1 MKSPCSGSSIDW
13 SVSVVHFARII
24 RTKVQQPFH
33 PSPDGSVTPLSTPGH
48 TIGELRARAT
58 RRIGNTVKWA
68 NQGCRNYRKKTPRH
82 ERTLTQL
89 SPPVPSTASP
99 PVSSASNDPVGS
111 YSINGILG
119 IPRSNGEKRKR
130 DDGKGH
136 TRSLCFSIL
145 LILSITCL
153 PLLPVCACVKKMAF
167 MTVLQPSVCLCA
179 VSSDLLCCISGRVNV
194 ERVLRFN
201 QLFWCPAF
209 YHTPTELHLNFIPC
223 SDVL

>member
-1 MKSPCSGSSIDW
+1 MIDPCLF
-13 SVSVVHFARII
+13 VHFARII

-48 TIGELRARAT
+48 TIGELRGGGPP
-58 RRIGNTVKWA
+58 RRWQHSQMSQSGLPKPESKNPLNMSGT
-68 NQGCRNYRKKTPRH
+68 H
-82 ERTLTQL
+82 TLTPL
-89 SPPVPSTASP
+89 SPSVPSTASP
-99 PVSSASNDPVGS
+99 PVTSASNDPVGS

-130 DDGKGH
+130 DDGKGD
-136 TRSLCFSIL
+136 TGSLCFSIL
-145 LILSITCL
+145 LILSITRL
-153 PLLPVCACVKKMAF
+153 PLLLLPFFFFLLLCVCVKKMAF

-201 QLFWCPAF
+201 QLF
-209 YHTPTELHLNFIPC
+209 
-223 SDVL
+223 

>member
-1 MKSPCSGSSIDW
+1 M
-13 SVSVVHFARII
+13 SVVHFPRII

-48 TIGELRARAT
+48 TIGELRPRAT
-58 RRIGNTVKWA
+58 RRMATQSNEPIRAAET
-68 NQGCRNYRKKTPRH
+68 RKKTPRH

-99 PVSSASNDPVGS
+99 PVTSASNDPVGS

-130 DDGKGH
+130 DDGKGQ

-145 LILSITCL
+145 LILSIPRL
-153 PLLPVCACVKKMAF
+153 PLLPVCA
-167 MTVLQPSVCLCA
+167 
-179 VSSDLLCCISGRVNV
+179 
-194 ERVLRFN
+194 
-201 QLFWCPAF
+201 
-209 YHTPTELHLNFIPC
+209 
-223 SDVL
+223 